1 MTEEPSSRPP
11 RRQRHA
17 RGPVGTGTHP
27 MISWLAALGVA
38 DPVAPPEA
46 DPRPRGAE
54 AGQPRTAEFDALPP
68 SAWAVV
74 DDVAVDAARR
84 LDHLVVGPPG
94 VFAVTTRRTA
104 EDVVVDGRHVF
115 VGGIAT
121 TWLRDTTA
129 LTDRVGTALRRATGR
144 DPRAWPVLVL
154 DGCRVRVDER
164 PPAATVLTSAE
175 VPAWFLSQART
186 THLSPSDVL
195 AFDTAARAAA
205 TWSWTPG
212 QVPTS
217 GPADAR
223 RPPAV
228 TVTHW
233 PRFGQDR
240 WYVTLADGTTLGHL
254 DGATGTLH
262 VDRPEDESLVRAVLR
277 TYDAPLD

>member
-1 MTEEPSSRPP
+1 MTKQPSSRPP
-11 RRQRHA
+11 RRQRFA

-27 MISWLAALGVA
+27 MISWLAALGDA
-38 DPVAPPEA
+38 DPVPPPEA
-46 DPRPRGAE
+46 APRPRGAE
-54 AGQPRTAEFDALPP
+54 AVEARTARLDPLPR

-74 DDVAVDAARR
+74 HDVAVDATAR

-94 VFAVTTRRTA
+94 VFAVTNRRAT

-121 TWLRDTTA
+121 TWLRDGVA
-129 LTDRVGTALRRATGR
+129 LADRVGTALRSATGR

-154 DGCRVRVDER
+154 DGCGVRVDER

-186 THLSPSDVL
+186 AHLSPSDVL

-205 TWSWTPG
+205 TWTDAPG
-212 QVPTS
+212 NTRGP
-217 GPADAR
+217 GPADTR

-233 PRFGQDR
+233 PRFGHDR
-240 WYVTLADGTTLGHL
+240 WYVTLADGRPLGHL

-262 VDRPEDESLVRAVLR
+262 VDRPEDESLVRAVLHA
-277 TYDAPLD
+277 YDVPLA